1 MRTRSFL
8 LAVLLSGAAAPVG
21 AQSLFNSAGM
31 GLPVEALDGRARAL
45 GSLGIGLQGASLM
58 PTDPAAI
65 ARYLISTG
73 IMAGQP
79 SWVEYA
85 QDGGPSGSFQGN
97 RFPLLGIAYPV
108 FSGMMSIQIGTF
120 LDQHFVTE
128 LAGTIDLQGSPVG
141 TMDLFEQDGAVSN
154 IGFGYARM
162 LGGRTA
168 VGATLGRYT
177 GSMVRTLTRTYEGT
191 GPGVEDY
198 VQSGKWSYS
207 GQSITAGVSSDLSDL
222 IRVAASIQ
230 IPTALRAEASEETSG
245 TNASFDL
252 PVQYRLGASVQLAPG
267 LVVSTSAALADWS
280 SIADDL
286 MESSTAGGANGFG
299 IGIELSRARLFGKQA
314 PLRFGF
320 RRSGLPFSF
329 DGASASERI
338 FSGGFGL
345 VLAEASGLILAGADF
360 AIERGRR
367 AGGGVT
373 ENFWRVTASLVLSGT

>member
-141 TMDLFEQDGAVSN
+141 TMDLS
-154 IGFGYARM
+154 
-162 LGGRTA
+162 
-168 VGATLGRYT
+168 
-177 GSMVRTLTRTYEGT
+177 
-191 GPGVEDY
+191 
-198 VQSGKWSYS
+198 
-207 GQSITAGVSSDLSDL
+207 
-222 IRVAASIQ
+222 
-230 IPTALRAEASEETSG
+230 
-245 TNASFDL
+245 
-252 PVQYRLGASVQLAPG
+252 
-267 LVVSTSAALADWS
+267 
-280 SIADDL
+280 
-286 MESSTAGGANGFG
+286 
-299 IGIELSRARLFGKQA
+299 
-314 PLRFGF
+314 
-320 RRSGLPFSF
+320 
-329 DGASASERI
+329 
-338 FSGGFGL
+338 SGGI
-345 VLAEASGLILAGADF
+345 A
-360 AIERGRR
+360 
-367 AGGGVT
+367 
-373 ENFWRVTASLVLSGT
+373 